1 MNIFD
6 LYLDKIIILIKKLNK
21 DGSLEIPESLKG
33 INVDIPPSNFDCD
46 ISTNVAMV
54 LSKANKKSPIDIANT
69 LIDLIKNEDEKIET
83 ISVAKPGFIN
93 IKFKTIYWNNFI
105 KNVNQNYKAFIVG
118 IRSLKLTRDEKIFLK
133 THNPWGVI
141 LFLRN
146 IKSIKQTNIL
156 TDSIKKIF
164 KDKNYP
170 ILIDQEG
177 GRVNRLSNII
187 SFDNLTSEYFG
198 YLFEKDKM
206 KLNIITSPVLTFV
219 LNLIGVNI
227 NTVPVLDL
235 RVKGSSNII
244 GDRSFS
250 QNKNTIS
257 KMGDLCIKL
266 FHENSIGTIIKHI
279 PGHGLAKVDSHNFTP
294 IVNKSLKYLKKKTL
308 YLKKKKSI
316 FAMTGHVIYKNID
329 KVNTVTHSKKMIQYI
344 RNKIGFKN
352 ILISDDLSMKS
363 LKEDIVKLNN

>member
-1 MNIFD
+1 M
-6 LYLDKIIILIKKLNK
+6 
-21 DGSLEIPESLKG
+21 
-33 INVDIPPSNFDCD
+33 
-46 ISTNVAMV
+46 
-54 LSKANKKSPIDIANT
+54 
-69 LIDLIKNEDEKIET
+69 IKNR
-83 ISVAKPGFIN
+83 
-93 IKFKTIYWNNFI
+93 
-105 KNVNQNYKAFIVG
+105 KAFITG
-118 IRSLKLTRDEKIFLK
+118 IKSLKLSNNEKMFLK
-133 THNPWGVI
+133 KHRPWGVI

-146 IKSIKQTNIL
+146 IQSIKQAKKL
-156 TDSIKKIF
+156 TDSIRKIF

-198 YLFEKDKM
+198 NLFEKDKM
-206 KLNIITSPVLTFV
+206 KLNIIYKLFIDKTSYL
-219 LNLIGVNI
+219 LKLIGVNI

-235 RVKGSSNII
+235 RARGASNII

-250 QNKNTIS
+250 KNKNTVS

-294 IVNKSLKYLKKKTL
+294 IVKKSAKYLNKNDF
-308 YLKKKKSI
+308 YPFKKKKSF
-316 FAMTGHVIYKNID
+316 FAMTGHVVYEKLD
-329 KVNTVTHSKKMIQYI
+329 KTNTATHSKKIINYI
-344 RNKIGFKN
+344 RKVIGFKN

-363 LKEDIVKLNN
+363 LKENIEINTIKCFKAGCNLALHCNGNFKEMEIVANNSPLISSFITKKTSQFYKILS